1 MIMSITKFTTPFS
14 QYLCKDKDGFY
25 NVRLGPKIYLAKLS
39 LNYTPDFDKEFFGGP
54 QDQKFDWYSI
64 RVRDS
69 QDGELRQITTDDL
82 SKTWFK
88 REFKKAVNKQRAIE
102 RNARNSQG
110 SRYSANQ
117 RTAYHNAQS
126 N

>member
-1 MIMSITKFTTPFS
+1 MITKFTTPFS

-39 LNYTPDFDKEFFGGP
+39 LNYTPDFDKEFFGGA

-88 REFKKAVNKQRAIE
+88 GALKKVINYQRAIE
-102 RNARNSQG
+102 RTARNSQG

-117 RTAYHNAQS
+117 RTSYNNAQS